1 MNSRPVS
8 VMSVPLKWH
17 TQALGP
23 LQKSRVTHDLDNQ
36 EMRDNC
42 RPPLFAVI
50 EQLFR
55 LRKLKLRC
63 SDFLSRRN
71 WLSPETWVPLS
82 SDQDHTS
89 TEHAHPRS
97 PNPPLNVVILSH
109 CTDLIHFCTHYTHH
123 PFSVLQVPSA
133 SSQLHNPKIT
143 QFSLFHLLNSSTH
156 TSISKLRIQTSSCLF
171 RIVCRGT

>member
-1 MNSRPVS
+1 MKSRPIIDS
-8 VMSVPLKWH
+8 VKKRVHLKWH

-23 LQKSRVTHDLDNQ
+23 LQKRVTQDLDNQ
-36 EMRDNC
+36 EMHDNC

-50 EQLFR
+50 QQLFR
-55 LRKLKLRC
+55 PRKLKLRC
-63 SDFLSRRN
+63 SDSLSRRN

-89 TEHAHPRS
+89 AEHAHPRS
-97 PNPPLNVVILSH
+97 PNPPLHVVVLSH
-109 CTDLIHFCTHYTHH
+109 CSDLIHFCTHYTHHH

-143 QFSLFHLLNSSTH
+143 QISLFHLLNPSTH
-156 TSISKLRIQTSSCLF
+156 NPDPSISDL
-171 RIVCRGT
+171 